1 MTSLEMKLKCSSS
14 RWVKR
19 SKGLFMNI
27 KVVCSLVLALGISFN
42 ANAEKIAVLGVQQ
55 ALLASEA
62 AADFRAK
69 LKSEFAK
76 DEQKVLDLEKQ
87 VKAAREKVAK
97 NKDLVSKEEL
107 KKLKIQFQKVFA
119 EYQRAGQALQQKRM
133 EREQAFI
140 QEMKPRLDKV
150 IRGLIEKEGYDAVI
164 AKQATL
170 FAKKELDIT
179 PKVVELLN
187 KQ

>member
-1 MTSLEMKLKCSSS
+1 MK
-14 RWVKR
+14 
-19 SKGLFMNI
+19 I
-27 KVVCSLVLALGISFN
+27 KHLLGLVLASCISFS

-62 AADFRAK
+62 AADFRNN
-69 LKSEFAK
+69 LKAEFAK

-87 VKAAREKVAK
+87 VKAAREKIGK

-107 KKLKIQFQKVFA
+107 NKLKIQFQKVFA
-119 EYQRAGQALQQKRM
+119 EYQRSGQALQQKRM